1 MPLNLPAP
9 PVWKDLIRSGNR
21 LFIGSCA
28 AVPNALIGELI
39 KHRNDFNDLQLLH
52 GYTVSDHAWLDPK
65 LSELFSVNTFY
76 IGDEKVRDAVAE
88 GRVDYTPSKQS
99 EISALFDDEIMPLDV
114 ALVMVSP
121 PDEYG
126 YCSLGVSV
134 DITMTAAKQARHII
148 AQVNPLMPRTNGYSH
163 LHVSELSAAIV
174 AEQVLPEQSL
184 PEEDE
189 VTERIGQYLAMLV
202 DDGATLQVGNGK
214 APRSVLKYLRNHR
227 DLGVHSEMISDGMKA
242 LFEAGVINNRR
253 KTFHPGKMVTTY
265 CYGSKA
271 LYDFVD
277 NNPHVEFYPAGYL
290 ESPANIARNDN
301 MTAINAALEVDLTGQ
316 VVSDSLGY
324 FFYSGIGGTVDFING
339 ASKSA
344 GGKPIIALPSTGD
357 NGKVSRI
364 VAHIAEGAGI
374 ITTRGNVHYVVT
386 EYGVA
391 SLKGKSIR
399 ERALELIRI
408 AHPKFREELLA
419 AVRQRYWVPDYQHA
433 VPVEIPEWGYKQV
446 KQLKI
451 DNVVFDMRPL
461 NPADERYLQTF
472 FYSHTKETLRL
483 RYHQYPRQMS
493 REKSC
498 NLVSVDQRE
507 DLALGIVR
515 QRGSVVQIKAVGRF
529 YKNPDNSCEV
539 AFVTMEKYHG
549 KGMASTLLKELISV
563 ARQRQLERMIAYVLP
578 ENKPMIHVFESHGFK
593 RVRGHDERE
602 VVLVLQLAT
611 ETEKENNE

>member
-1 MPLNLPAP
+1 MQMT
-9 PVWKDLIRSGNR
+9 VT
-21 LFIGSCA
+21 IG
-28 AVPNALIGELI
+28 
-39 KHRNDFNDLQLLH
+39 
-52 GYTVSDHAWLDPK
+52 
-65 LSELFSVNTFY
+65 
-76 IGDEKVRDAVAE
+76 
-88 GRVDYTPSKQS
+88 
-99 EISALFDDEIMPLDV
+99 
-114 ALVMVSP
+114 
-121 PDEYG
+121 
-126 YCSLGVSV
+126 
-134 DITMTAAKQARHII
+134 ARHII